1 MKNFYEIIENI
12 IISLL
17 VITIIILFSFRTVLV
32 DGSSMLPTLHDQER
46 LIITNLFY
54 NVEKGDIVVV
64 DKNNAYK
71 EPLIKRVIATE
82 GDKIKIEYST
92 GNVYVNDK
100 LLNEDYIYEKINIQ
114 NIPDLEVTVAKDCV
128 FVMGDNRNNSG
139 DSRDS
144 SIGLINKKNLLGKAV
159 LRIYPF
165 DNIGVLQ

>member
-32 DGSSMLPTLHDQER
+32 DGSSMLPTLHDHER